1 MRETNHL
8 YKKILNTAPFGTL
21 FFAYGVCIDANQ
33 KALSILGC
41 DRAEL
46 VGLSLNDS
54 GDEPPLLLQLKK
66 VIAKLES
73 EQLDGLL
80 WRWQH
85 SLDSTELVVSLGTIE
100 NTDNVLSLMLYPL
113 PALAQMVV
121 EEFSTDSPPSLD
133 TSAAP
138 SMLSPQPIESPQ
150 LEESP
155 QPPESRQPHPIAGLP
170 IAQPMMENIDSY
182 LDLHRNDIAC
192 GALLLIDLDHFNSI
206 NESLGKHAGT
216 QILERVGETIGLMLD
231 ERMQFDQVAGDAFLL
246 FIKDLAE
253 SSDQAQELAL
263 ALANNIRCTIA
274 RPFFTENGEVIVT
287 ASVGISLLYQKPDQS
302 HLTAAEVIQQ
312 AESAMFE
319 AKRRGRDGA
328 IVFDTAITRQAQQRI
343 SLQSSLR
350 KAVVNQ
356 EFDLYLQPQV
366 STHNGSV
373 VGGEVLLRWIHSGH
387 AIHTPAD
394 FIPILEASGMIVD
407 VGLWVIR
414 TSCEYLR
421 NMLDRGLWTAD
432 MRLGVNISPKQF
444 HDPGLVASLEHSLKS
459 YDISPD
465 MLTLEVT
472 ENLLIDDFESV
483 VDKMKIIRDMGTR
496 FAIDDFGSGYSSMI
510 YLKRLPL
517 DILKIDREFIANLN
531 SDKDTLGL
539 VEAIMMVSRHYGL
552 DVVAEGVEK
561 REVLEVLRSLG
572 CDKYQ
577 GAHFSMP
584 VSLDRFQKLLAA

>member
-287 ASVGISLLYQKPDQS
+287 ASVGISLLYQNPDQS